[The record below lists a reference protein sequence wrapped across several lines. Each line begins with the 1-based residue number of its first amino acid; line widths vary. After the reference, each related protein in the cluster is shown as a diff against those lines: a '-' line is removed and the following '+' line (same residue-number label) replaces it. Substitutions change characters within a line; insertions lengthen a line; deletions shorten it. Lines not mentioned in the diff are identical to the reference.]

1 MSDTIIV
8 QYLGFQAKELA
19 REYVFQVREGGA
31 GTERE
36 FTLTIANEAFLSHLV
51 RYQDAP
57 AICSKRLQAE
67 LAAHANHPPEL
78 QYVITSGEL
87 DAFRASKLEKPSRYP
102 TRHLET

>member
-1 MSDTIIV
+1 MSDAVIV

-19 REYVFQVREGGA
+19 REYIFQVREA

-36 FTLTIANEAFLSHLV
+36 FTLRIANEAFLSHLV

-67 LAAHANHPPEL
+67 LEAHANHPPEL

-87 DAFRASKLEKPSRYP
+87 DAFRASREEKPSRYP
-102 TRHLET
+102 ARHLET